1 MNTYTER
8 PTDPP
13 EFEDE
18 VWPETDHDAE
28 RKALIESDITDKLI
42 EALRDI
48 GKAIK

>member
-1 MNTYTER
+1 MHDQER

-18 VWPETDHDAE
+18 ERPEIDPDIA
-28 RKALIESDITDKLI
+28 RKETIESDITEKLMD
-42 EALRDI
+42 ALRDI